1 MRSLILF
8 FTFVT
13 FGLTLQAQENAWQTD
28 LTEAITLSEK
38 SKKPILM
45 FFTGSDWCGWCI
57 KLQKEVFNTASFK
70 EWAKQNVILLELD
83 YPRRTSITSELQ
95 KQNAELQRFFKV
107 SGYPTIWIT
116 NATRLGNQISFEQ
129 LGSTGYVSGGPD
141 IWLQGANK
149 IISKK

>member
-1 MRSLILF
+1 MRSLFLF

-28 LTEAITLSEK
+28 LTEAISLSEK

-57 KLQKEVFNTASFK
+57 KLQKEVFNTAGFK

-83 YPRRTSITSELQ
+83 YPRRTSVTPELQ

>member
-1 MRSLILF
+1 MRSLFLF

-28 LTEAITLSEK
+28 LTEAISLSEK

-70 EWAKQNVILLELD
+70 EWAKRNVILLELD